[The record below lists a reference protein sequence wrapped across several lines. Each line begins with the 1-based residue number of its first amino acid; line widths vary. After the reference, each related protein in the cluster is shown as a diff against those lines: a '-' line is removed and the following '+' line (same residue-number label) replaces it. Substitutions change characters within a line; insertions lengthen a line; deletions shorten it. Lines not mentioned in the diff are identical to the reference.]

1 MEGQAG
7 EVGLETCP
15 HAGFPRPEWQGCP
28 GHANND
34 NAIAATRLLSDTHL
48 GQTPLMLRVACG
60 VFQPR
65 NADETNE

>member
-7 EVGLETCP
+7 AVGPEACP
-15 HAGFPRPEWQGCP
+15 HAGSPRPEWQGCP
-28 GHANND
+28 GHANN
-34 NAIAATRLLSDTHL
+34 NSAIAATRLLSVPQL
-48 GQTPLMLRVACG
+48 GQTPLMLPVACG